1 MTDVWVKPFKTCQY
15 LPKLA
20 RSFRTKSAK
29 RPYMYITVY
38 TKFGTPLVLT
48 QATAKT
54 RTLLVIPL
62 LSLRPDPFL
71 GGFRIK
77 FTGTDT
83 TSWFAYLREHFLLVE
98 DDAVLVT
105 LHTTCF
111 NPRDFGLSNMH
122 TYRCRWDIATLLK
135 ITVIIHGIYTASR
148 HPCTP

>member
-29 RPYMYITVY
+29 RPYMYITIY
-38 TKFGTPLVLT
+38 TKFGTLP
-48 QATAKT
+48 AIKT
-54 RTLLVIPL
+54 RTLQVVIPL

-83 TSWFAYLREHFLLVE
+83 TSWFAYL
-98 DDAVLVT
+98 
-105 LHTTCF
+105 
-111 NPRDFGLSNMH
+111 
-122 TYRCRWDIATLLK
+122 
-135 ITVIIHGIYTASR
+135 
-148 HPCTP
+148 